1 MTKDLDIKPE
11 TLNLIEEKVRNSLE
25 CIGTGDTFLN
35 RIPVLQALQSTINKW
50 NLIGKK
56 KVL

>member
-35 RIPVLQALQSTINKW
+35 RIPIVQALKSTINKW
-50 NLIGKK
+50 NLIEKK